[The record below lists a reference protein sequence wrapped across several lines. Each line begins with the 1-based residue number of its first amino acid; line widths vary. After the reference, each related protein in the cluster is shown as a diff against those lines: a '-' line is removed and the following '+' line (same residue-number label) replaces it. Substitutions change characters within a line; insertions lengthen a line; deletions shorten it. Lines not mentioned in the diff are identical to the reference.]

1 LSRTFSALR
10 YRDFRL
16 LWIGAFLS
24 TTGTWMQT
32 IAQGWLVLDMTGS
45 AFLLGVDGFL
55 ATGPMIIFSLFGGVI
70 ADRVERRKI
79 MLFSQY
85 LQMTFALILAALI
98 WGGTVKVWHIF
109 LLSFLTGS
117 AQSFSGPAYISL
129 LPLLVKRED
138 VPNAI
143 AMNSM
148 QFNLARVIGP
158 IFAGA
163 ALVAWGPAICFTVN
177 GLSFFAVI
185 VALLLIRSPGPKA
198 TDESKGVFDDM
209 KEGFRFV
216 TSRPKLLTLT
226 FLAFAG
232 TFLGMPII
240 TFLPV
245 VAKSIF
251 GLKANGYAWM
261 MTTYGLGSVTGALF
275 VAATVHAARKG
286 TDGAH
291 AAARVRVA
299 ADRLRVFTLAAA
311 LAGDRLLRRRV
322 HRRRDRALQL
332 ARAAHGERRHARPR
346 DVDLHARLPRR
357 HAARQP
363 ARGIRRAALVDHRGA
378 GNQRRRARVR
388 RALLHRATNKA
399 RLDGAP
405 EPALSEAEVSSPA
418 GPAASRRRPGE
429 RAPGRR
435 PASRRDAG
443 APCTRR
449 CRPP

>member
-1 LSRTFSALR
+1 MSTSLPEEEALESESQILAEAPPRGRLSRTFSALR

-32 IAQGWLVLDMTGS
+32 IAQGWLVLEMTNS

-79 MLFSQY
+79 MLYSQY
-85 LQMTFALILAALI
+85 LQMSFAFILAALI
-98 WGGTVKVWHIF
+98 WAGNVRVWHIF
-109 LLSFLTGS
+109 VLSFLTGS
-117 AQSFSGPAYISL
+117 AQSFSGPSYISL

-163 ALVAWGPAICFTVN
+163 ALIAWGPAICFTVN

-185 VALLLIRSPGPKA
+185 VALLLIRSPAPSERDTSRGL
-198 TDESKGVFDDM
+198 FDDM

-226 FLAFAG
+226 FLSFAG
-232 TFLGMPII
+232 TFLGMPIV

-261 MTTYGLGSVTGALF
+261 MTTYGIGSVTGALLI
-275 VAATVHAARKG
+275 AATAHAARKG
-286 TDGAH
+286 KM
-291 AAARVRVA
+291 
-299 ADRLRVFTLAAA
+299 A
-311 LAGDRLLRRRV
+311 LT
-322 HRRRDRALQL
+322 LQL
-332 ARAAHGERRHARPR
+332 AFACLLIGFAFSRSLPLSLVIGFFAGVCIVGVIALYSSLVQLTASDEMRGRVMSIFMLAFRGGMPLGNLLAGYVAQRWSITVALAVNGAVLASVALFFIARR
-346 DVDLHARLPRR
+346 
-357 HAARQP
+357 
-363 ARGIRRAALVDHRGA
+363 
-378 GNQRRRARVR
+378 
-388 RALLHRATNKA
+388 TK
-399 RLDGAP
+399 LD
-405 EPALSEAEVSSPA
+405 
-418 GPAASRRRPGE
+418 
-429 RAPGRR
+429 
-435 PASRRDAG
+435 
-443 APCTRR
+443 
-449 CRPP
+449 

>member
-1 LSRTFSALR
+1 MSTSLPEEEALESGSHVAQGRLSRTFSALR

-45 AFLLGVDGFL
+45 PFLLGVDGFL

-70 ADRVERRKI
+70 ADRLERRKI
-79 MLFSQY
+79 MLLSQY
-85 LQMTFALILAALI
+85 LQMSFALILATLI
-98 WGGTVKVWHIF
+98 WAGNVKVWHIF

-177 GLSFFAVI
+177 GFSFLAVI
-185 VALLLIRSPGPKA
+185 VALLMIRSPGPKSS
-198 TDESKGVFDDM
+198 EGSKGVVDDM

-261 MTTYGLGSVTGALF
+261 MTTYGVGSVLGALF

-286 TDGAH
+286 KM
-291 AAARVRVA
+291 
-299 ADRLRVFTLAAA
+299 A
-311 LAGDRLLRRRV
+311 LT
-322 HRRRDRALQL
+322 LQL
-332 ARAAHGERRHARPR
+332 AFACLLIGFAFSRSLPLSLVIAFCAGVCIVGVISLYSSLVQLTASDAMRGRVMSIFMLAFRGGMPLGNLLAGYVAQRWSITVALGVNGVVLACVALFFIARR
-346 DVDLHARLPRR
+346 
-357 HAARQP
+357 
-363 ARGIRRAALVDHRGA
+363 
-378 GNQRRRARVR
+378 
-388 RALLHRATNKA
+388 TK
-399 RLDGAP
+399 LD
-405 EPALSEAEVSSPA
+405 
-418 GPAASRRRPGE
+418 
-429 RAPGRR
+429 
-435 PASRRDAG
+435 
-443 APCTRR
+443 
-449 CRPP
+449 

>member
-1 LSRTFSALR
+1 MSTSLPEQEALESESQVPQGRLSRTFSALR

-45 AFLLGVDGFL
+45 PFLLGVDGFL

-79 MLFSQY
+79 MLLSQY
-85 LQMTFALILAALI
+85 LQMTFALILATLI
-98 WGGTVKVWHIF
+98 WAGNVKVWHIF

-177 GLSFFAVI
+177 GFSFLAVI
-185 VALLLIRSPGPKA
+185 VALLMIRSPGPKTSDA
-198 TDESKGVFDDM
+198 SKGLFDDM

-216 TSRPKLLTLT
+216 ATRPKLQKLT

-261 MTTYGLGSVTGALF
+261 MTTYGVGSVTGALLI
-275 VAATVHAARKG
+275 AATAHAARKG
-286 TDGAH
+286 
-291 AAARVRVA
+291 RM
-299 ADRLRVFTLAAA
+299 A
-311 LAGDRLLRRRV
+311 L
-322 HRRRDRALQL
+322 ALQL
-332 ARAAHGERRHARPR
+332 LFACLLIGFAFSRS
-346 DVDLHARLPRR
+346 LPLSLVI
-357 HAARQP
+357 AYFAGVCIVGVIALYSSLVQLT
-363 ARGIRRAALVDHRGA
+363 ASDDMRGRVMSIFMLAFRGGMPLGNLLAGYVAQRWSITVAL
-378 GNQRRRARVR
+378 
-388 RALLHRATNKA
+388 ATNGAVLASVALCFIA
-399 RLDGAP
+399 RRTKLD
-405 EPALSEAEVSSPA
+405 
-418 GPAASRRRPGE
+418 
-429 RAPGRR
+429 
-435 PASRRDAG
+435 
-443 APCTRR
+443 
-449 CRPP
+449 

>member
-1 LSRTFSALR
+1 MSTSLPEEEALESESRIEGGRLSRTFSALR

-16 LWIGAFLS
+16 LWFGAFLS

-32 IAQGWLVLDMTGS
+32 IAQGWLVLEMTNS

-55 ATGPMIIFSLFGGVI
+55 ATGPMIVFSLFGGVI

-85 LQMTFALILAALI
+85 LQMSFAFILAALI
-98 WGGTVKVWHIF
+98 WAGNVQVWHIF
-109 LLSFLTGS
+109 VLSFLTGS

-163 ALVAWGPAICFTVN
+163 ALLAWGPAICFMVN
-177 GLSFFAVI
+177 GLSFFFVI
-185 VALLLIRSPGPKA
+185 IALLMIRSPAPNER
-198 TDESKGVFDDM
+198 DQSRGVVDDM

-216 TSRPKLLTLT
+216 TSRPTLMTLT

-232 TFLGMPII
+232 TFLGMPIV

-275 VAATVHAARKG
+275 VAAT
-286 TDGAH
+286 AH
-291 AAARVRVA
+291 AAKKGKMALTLQLAFACLLIGFAFSRSLPLSLVISFFAGVCIVGVIALYSSLVQLTASDTMRGRVMSIFMLAFRGGMPLGNLLAGYVA
-299 ADRLRVFTLAAA
+299 QRWSITAA
-311 LAGDRLLRRRV
+311 LAVNGAVLASVALFFIARR
-322 HRRRDRALQL
+322 
-332 ARAAHGERRHARPR
+332 
-346 DVDLHARLPRR
+346 
-357 HAARQP
+357 
-363 ARGIRRAALVDHRGA
+363 
-378 GNQRRRARVR
+378 
-388 RALLHRATNKA
+388 TK
-399 RLDGAP
+399 LD
-405 EPALSEAEVSSPA
+405 EQ
-418 GPAASRRRPGE
+418 
-429 RAPGRR
+429 
-435 PASRRDAG
+435 
-443 APCTRR
+443 
-449 CRPP
+449 